1 MRPSSLG
8 SDRPVDQPRY
18 VVKGTRP
25 PCLAHGPSR
34 PSPSGPMAT
43 LKVFVSSTVGEQFS
57 ADMHAL
63 VVVLTTLV
71 N

>member
-1 MRPSSLG
+1 
-8 SDRPVDQPRY
+8 
-18 VVKGTRP
+18 
-25 PCLAHGPSR
+25 
-34 PSPSGPMAT
+34 MAT